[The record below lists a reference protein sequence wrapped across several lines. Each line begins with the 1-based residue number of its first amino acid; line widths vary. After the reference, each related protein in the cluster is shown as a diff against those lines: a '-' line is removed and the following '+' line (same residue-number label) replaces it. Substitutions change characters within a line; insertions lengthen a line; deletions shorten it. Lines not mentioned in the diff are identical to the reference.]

1 MTWNER
7 VQGEPTAADL
17 AAIEAEWP
25 LVEAELGLLDAQIVA
40 LSAARGLS
48 PLDWRRLRRAERR
61 VLAAWLR
68 LMTARASGV
77 VRGQRH
83 DAVRYV
89 LQSERMGHE
98 VPGMRGVYAHIT
110 PRMRAELRDGLQELW
125 EASLHERALLAERSA
140 VNVLDGILARKG
152 GSRP

>member
-40 LSAARGLS
+40 LSAARGPS

-61 VLAAWLR
+61 VLAARLR

-77 VRGQRH
+77 VRG
-83 DAVRYV
+83 A
-89 LQSERMGHE
+89 
-98 VPGMRGVYAHIT
+98 
-110 PRMRAELRDGLQELW
+110 
-125 EASLHERALLAERSA
+125 AS
-140 VNVLDGILARKG
+140 
-152 GSRP
+152 

>member
-77 VRGQRH
+77 VRG
-83 DAVRYV
+83 A
-89 LQSERMGHE
+89 
-98 VPGMRGVYAHIT
+98 
-110 PRMRAELRDGLQELW
+110 
-125 EASLHERALLAERSA
+125 AS
-140 VNVLDGILARKG
+140 
-152 GSRP
+152 

>member
-25 LVEAELGLLDAQIVA
+25 LVEAELGLLDAQIMA
-40 LSAARGLS
+40 LSVAHGPL

-68 LMTARASGV
+68 LMAGRRLAGMARGAAS
-77 VRGQRH
+77 
-83 DAVRYV
+83 
-89 LQSERMGHE
+89 
-98 VPGMRGVYAHIT
+98 
-110 PRMRAELRDGLQELW
+110 
-125 EASLHERALLAERSA
+125 
-140 VNVLDGILARKG
+140 
-152 GSRP
+152 